1 MNSFFVIPNLI
12 GNPVLLN
19 VGDGFPIESGMTG
32 EKSGMT
38 GTMLYMTGKKSG
50 MLRIKKI

>member
-1 MNSFFVIPNLI
+1 VDSFFVIPNLI

-38 GTMLYMTGKKSG
+38 GEKSG
-50 MLRIKKI
+50 MTEKKSRMTKKRY

>member
-32 EKSGMT
+32 
-38 GTMLYMTGKKSG
+38 TMLYMRGKKSG